1 MAALKHAAKNRNYLR
16 KNVVFCFQPGEEGKG
31 GANKLFKLKPDLLE
45 SIQECYAIH
54 FYNGM
59 YPGTVALGKGP
70 VTAHSS
76 RFFIEIEGK
85 STHCMAPQGGIDANF
100 IGCQLVGQLYSLI
113 GLKVPPL
120 HGATL
125 VVYKIS
131 GGGEAAKV
139 SNKFE
144 LAATIKVTTTLDFQ
158 KLEKT
163 ITDLTHNLSSAYDAK
178 ANIRF
183 ITGNQSLMQ
192 IYTGQF

>member
-1 MAALKHAAKNRNYLR
+1 M
-16 KNVVFCFQPGEEGKG
+16 
-31 GANKLFKLKPDLLE
+31 
-45 SIQECYAIH
+45 I
-54 FYNGM
+54 
-59 YPGTVALGKGP
+59 ALGKGP

-120 HGATL
+120 NGSTL
-125 VVYKIS
+125 VVYKII
-131 GGGEAAKV
+131 GGGEATRV

-144 LAATIKVTTTLDFQ
+144 LAATMKVTTTLDFQ

-163 ITDLTHNLSSAYDAK
+163 ITDITNNLCSAYGAK

-183 ITGNQSLMQ
+183 ITGNHPLMQ
-192 IYTGQF
+192 IYTDQSLMMGH